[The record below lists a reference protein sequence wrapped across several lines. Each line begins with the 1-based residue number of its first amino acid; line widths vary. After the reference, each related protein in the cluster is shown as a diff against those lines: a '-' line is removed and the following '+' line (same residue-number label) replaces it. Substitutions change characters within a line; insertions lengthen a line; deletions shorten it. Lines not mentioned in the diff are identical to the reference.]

1 MAESAPICFEM
12 GLYRATLPVHLRYSD
27 IHFWFE
33 PVPVATGETPRTR
46 VGLSS
51 YAARLLSDV
60 YRLEWSV
67 KAGELISEAQALG
80 EIESTK
86 ASSELY
92 SPMAGKLLAINE
104 AMAKDPDPLSLDPY
118 KAWLL
123 EFEGTPASSM
133 DVHEYR
139 KFLEDGWDETQ
150 KMLKG
155 QM

>member
-1 MAESAPICFEM
+1 MADEEAICFEM
-12 GLYRATLPVHLRYSD
+12 GLHRAPLPGHLRYCD

-33 PVPVATGETPRTR
+33 PLPADANGPARTR
-46 VGLSS
+46 VGLTS

-60 YRLEWSV
+60 FRLEWTV
-67 KAGELISEAQALG
+67 KAGETLHEAQALG

-118 KAWLL
+118 AAWLL
-123 EFEGTPASSM
+123 EFEGHPQASM
-133 DVHEYR
+133 DVSEYK

-150 KMLKG
+150 KLLKG